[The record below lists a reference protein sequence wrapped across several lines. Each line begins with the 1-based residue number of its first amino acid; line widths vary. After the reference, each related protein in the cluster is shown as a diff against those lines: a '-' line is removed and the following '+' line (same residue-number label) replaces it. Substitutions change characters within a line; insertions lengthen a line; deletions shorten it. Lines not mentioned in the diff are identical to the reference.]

1 MLVLDE
7 PTASLDPA
15 MTQQVM
21 TGYEA
26 LMRGRTTVVVSHRF
40 ELARQA
46 DRVVVLDGANVVEQ
60 GSPSEL
66 MARGGAFV
74 RLFNTGSVTNT
85 PES

>member
-1 MLVLDE
+1 
-7 PTASLDPA
+7 
-15 MTQQVM
+15 M

-60 GSPSEL
+60 GTPLEL

-74 RLFNTGSVTNT
+74 RLFDTSSTTNT

>member
-1 MLVLDE
+1 
-7 PTASLDPA
+7 
-15 MTQQVM
+15 MTKQVM

-26 LMRGRTTVVVSHRF
+26 LMRGRTTIVVSHRL

-60 GSPSEL
+60 GAPSEL
-66 MARGGAFV
+66 MARAGPFV
-74 RLFNTGSVTNT
+74 RLFDTSSTTNA